1 MVLRLVRLALAVLV
15 TLMGG
20 GLLISTRTAW
30 EVAPAFLPADQFRPS
45 AWTAFNGGLS
55 ILALAMVALALA
67 AGWRTLRDWRTIPT
81 PAPAESAFLRS
92 SLQVPL
98 PRYVVDV
105 GICLAFSIVA
115 LALPVLVVGGPPK
128 LFLGFAWTSLTVI
141 SLMAGALLGVLRR

>member
-1 MVLRLVRLALAVLV
+1 MAIAVLV
-15 TLMGG
+15 TLVGG

-30 EVAPAFLPADQFRPS
+30 QVAPAFLPADQFRPS
-45 AWTAFNGGLS
+45 AWAAFNGGLS

-67 AGWRTLRDWRTIPT
+67 AAWRTVRDWQSTPT
-81 PAPAESAFLRS
+81 PALAESAFLGS
-92 SLQVPL
+92 GLQIPL
-98 PRYVVDV
+98 PRYVIDV
-105 GICLAFSIVA
+105 GICLAFSIVV